1 FGDNIPQDMDKVCGL
16 VLTIES
22 ERKRSF
28 EDDKPESMSR
38 SVRAKVSSPQVCNKE
53 WTAFSRHTNERN
65 GNILNTN
72 VNEQKPCTYCGKVWH
87 SGHRCAEFLVA
98 KGKKAKSN
106 FVSRAARM
114 TQVHHKY
121 DVNNPLSYEYEGTP
135 SDVDGDDIMQKID
148 LEAL

>member
-1 FGDNIPQDMDKVCGL
+1 MDKVCGL

-38 SVRAKVSSPQVCNKE
+38 SVRAKVSSP
-53 WTAFSRHTNERN
+53 
-65 GNILNTN
+65 
-72 VNEQKPCTYCGKVWH
+72 QKPCTYCGKVWH